1 MSRIIFSVL
10 LSLQLVTFTDAL
22 LLQTKSI
29 QRQRNVALRSV
40 GSDLLQRPED
50 EDSAE
55 YRDYLKNL
63 MKMQA
68 NRAKSGHAAPSSG
81 SSDAYFAKLSRLKM
95 ERQALRKAG
104 LPDDML
110 DTSYTQDDFDSAM

>member
-1 MSRIIFSVL
+1 MSKIFISLL
-10 LSLQLVTFTDAL
+10 LSLQIVTFSEAL
-22 LLQTKSI
+22 LLQSKSI
-29 QRQRNVALRSV
+29 QRQRSSALRSV
-40 GSDLLQRPED
+40 GSDLLHRPED
-50 EDSAE
+50 EDSVE
-55 YRDYLKNL
+55 YREYLRNL

-95 ERQALRKAG
+95 ERQALRRAG